1 MENYTTTTRTDQYGN
16 EYSPAELVE
25 IIISN
30 DKDIYDQ
37 ASNSAYLLSGI
48 SDEGK
53 WVTAFTREAHDL
65 LTLYGDKLRNSWSWA
80 YVSESDVID
89 GFRLFLETCDL

>member
-16 EYSPAELVE
+16 EYSLAELVE

-37 ASNSAYLLSGI
+37 ASNSAYLLS
-48 SDEGK
+48 
-53 WVTAFTREAHDL
+53 A
-65 LTLYGDKLRNSWSWA
+65 
-80 YVSESDVID
+80 
-89 GFRLFLETCDL
+89 